1 MLCVWVVVLTG
12 ALIQQAT
19 EKGSSIE
26 DPFSS
31 LIIGRYVNLTCICY
45 TSKLLIQRPPYMVQL
60 EKGGGLQ
67 NDFRSGHVASKRRYG
82 DGV

>member
-26 DPFSS
+26 DPFSF
-31 LIIGRYVNLTCICY
+31 LIIGHYVN
-45 TSKLLIQRPPYMVQL
+45 
-60 EKGGGLQ
+60 
-67 NDFRSGHVASKRRYG
+67 
-82 DGV
+82 